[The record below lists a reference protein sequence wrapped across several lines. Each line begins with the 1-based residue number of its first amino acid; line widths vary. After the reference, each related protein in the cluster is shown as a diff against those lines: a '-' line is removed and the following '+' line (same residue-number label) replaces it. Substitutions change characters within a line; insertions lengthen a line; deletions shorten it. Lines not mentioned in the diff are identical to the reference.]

1 MKALLFA
8 AIVYV
13 NGQPV
18 EIPEGYVLDFKLIP
32 FCEQYPDDPKCNLQ
46 QCIIY
51 DNCPTEPP
59 PPPPTC
65 QDDPKYCGAE
75 RCEVWPND
83 AKCRTQ
89 QCVFL
94 GLC

>member
-32 FCEQYPDDPKCNLQ
+32 FCEQYPDDPACNPK
-46 QCIIY
+46 QCVIY
-51 DNCPTEPP
+51 ENCPSEPVKPRP
-59 PPPPTC
+59 PVVVDPPYVHKPNPANKGRP
-65 QDDPKYCGAE
+65 DP
-75 RCEVWPND
+75 R
-83 AKCRTQ
+83 R
-89 QCVFL
+89 
-94 GLC
+94 